1 MALDRED
8 TLKKAEKLLRQGRLD
23 NAIGE
28 YLRVVED
35 QPRDWNTAN
44 TLGDLYARASQP
56 AKAVEQYARIADH
69 FVQDGFYPKAAALYK
84 KILKIVPDEEAAQL
98 QLADVSVRL
107 GLLKDAKTHYGAVAA
122 RRRARGDVRGA
133 DEIVVLLG
141 DIDPSDIAARTAG
154 ARVLAALGD
163 EAGASAKLRAVH
175 ADLVEKGRDAEALQ
189 ALEEA
194 VRLNPAD
201 TDGRAL
207 LARAALAAGN
217 PDVARDHLDRD
228 TAGRDPSLLM
238 ALAEVELRA
247 TDLAPAREI
256 LTAVLML
263 DAGRRDAIVA
273 LAWTLC
279 SSRPDAAFVC
289 AEAATDVAIAAAD
302 FERAAGLLQGFVQRV
317 PGYIPALLKLVEVC
331 VDGGLE
337 MAMYEAQAQLAD
349 AYLEVSQAT
358 EARVIAEDLVAR
370 EPWESAHIERFRRA
384 LIMLKVPE
392 PDNVIAERL
401 NGESPFTATDH
412 FPGPLD
418 TAVDVTPAPEAPR
431 APPGVAEQP
440 AAATPAKAARSVA
453 ADHSAEVDL
462 TSILGDLKNDEAEG
476 ASPAARAPAS
486 LDDIFK
492 DFRGDAAR
500 KGATDQSAQHM
511 KLART
516 YLEMGMLEEATA
528 ALKTA
533 AGSPLQRFEAA
544 STLGRLYREHRD
556 FPRAIEWLERAAEV
570 PAPSAEASRALLYD
584 LAITL
589 EEAGETARAIAVLLD
604 LEAEAGHYRDAAER
618 AGRLARVQTGG

>member
-8 TLKKAEKLLRQGRLD
+8 TLKKAEKLLRQGRID
-23 NAIGE
+23 HAIAE

-56 AKAVEQYARIADH
+56 TKAVEQYARIADH
-69 FVQDGFYPKAAALYK
+69 FAEDGFYPKAAALYK
-84 KILKIVPDEEAAQL
+84 KILKLVPDQEAAQL

-122 RRRARGDVRGA
+122 RRRTRGDARGA

-141 DIDPSDIAARTAG
+141 DVDPADIPARMAA
-154 ARVLAALGD
+154 ARVLAALGN
-163 EAGASAKLRAVH
+163 EAGASVKLRELH
-175 ADLVEKGRDAEALQ
+175 TDLVEKGRDAEAMQ
-189 ALEEA
+189 ALLEA

-207 LARAALAAGN
+207 LARVALAAGN
-217 PDVARDHLDRD
+217 AEAARGHLDRD
-228 TAGRDPSLLM
+228 TAGSDPALLM
-238 ALAEVELRA
+238 ALAEVELRES
-247 TDLAPAREI
+247 DLGAAREVI
-256 LTAVLML
+256 ADLLTLEP
-263 DAGRRDAIVA
+263 GRRDAVVA
-273 LAWTLC
+273 LGWTLC
-279 SSRPDAAFVC
+279 GAQPDAAFVC
-289 AEAATDVAIAAAD
+289 AEAAADAAIAAAE
-302 FERAAGLLQGFVQRV
+302 FEQAAEVLQAFVQRV

-337 MAMYEAQAQLAD
+337 TAMYDTQAQLAD
-349 AYLEVSQAT
+349 AYLSVSQAA

-401 NGESPFTATDH
+401 NGDSPFTAMDH
-412 FPGPLD
+412 FSDPLD
-418 TAVDVTPAPEAPR
+418 TALEVPAAPEPSRTPPPAAETPVPAAPR
-431 APPGVAEQP
+431 R
-440 AAATPAKAARSVA
+440 AAARVG
-453 ADHSAEVDL
+453 ADQEAEIDL
-462 TSILGDLKNDEAEG
+462 TSMLEEDEAHV
-476 ASPAARAPAS
+476 AIPAPGAPAS
-486 LDDIFK
+486 LDEVFR

-500 KGATDQSAQHM
+500 KGAGDQSAQHM

-516 YLEMGMLEEATA
+516 YMEMGMLEEATA

-533 AGSPLQRFEAA
+533 AGSPIQRFEAA
-544 STLGRLYREHRD
+544 SMLGRLYREHRNL
-556 FPRAIEWLERAAEV
+556 PHAIEWFARAAEV
-570 PAPSAEASRALLYD
+570 PAPAAEAGRALLYD
-584 LAITL
+584 FAITL

-604 LEAEAGHYRDAAER
+604 LAAEAGHYRDAAER
-618 AGRLARVQTGG
+618 ANRLARVKAGG